1 MADGLG
7 CGVNSVVGAWHHLHA
22 LQVSFDRTKREAQL
36 PQNKELADS
45 KMCIMARA
53 GLGWAGLGL
62 ELVMMAARRRFSLLR
77 KRGIINFYSREAV
90 A

>member
-1 MADGLG
+1 M
-7 CGVNSVVGAWHHLHA
+7 
-22 LQVSFDRTKREAQL
+22 SFDRTKREAQL

-45 KMCIMARA
+45 KMCIMAR
-53 GLGWAGLGL
+53 AGLGL

>member
-1 MADGLG
+1 M
-7 CGVNSVVGAWHHLHA
+7 
-22 LQVSFDRTKREAQL
+22 SFDRTKREAQL

-45 KMCIMARA
+45 KMCIMARV
-53 GLGWAGLGL
+53 GLVLGL
-62 ELVMMAARRRFSLLR
+62 ELVMMAARRRFSLLG

>member
-1 MADGLG
+1 
-7 CGVNSVVGAWHHLHA
+7 
-22 LQVSFDRTKREAQL
+22 
-36 PQNKELADS
+36 
-45 KMCIMARA
+45 MAR
-53 GLGWAGLGL
+53 AGLGL

>member
-1 MADGLG
+1 M
-7 CGVNSVVGAWHHLHA
+7 
-22 LQVSFDRTKREAQL
+22 SFDRTKREAQI

-45 KMCIMARA
+45 KMCIMAGA
-53 GLGWAGLGL
+53 WLGL
-62 ELVMMAARRRFSLLR
+62 ELVMMAARRRFSLLG